1 MTEVPRI
8 SVTET
13 EEEAGPT
20 LEQFQNWSRDIAPYL
35 ERIERSRAMGGIVIA
50 VLALTTFFNLGWAA
64 SALVH
69 DLNIGAEF
77 VVWTIL
83 VFVAAVLLPHYF
95 FTYVPNQIRE
105 EVQRITD
112 DTFGSDSILFGSTAD
127 SDSQA
132 PS

>member
-13 EEEAGPT
+13 DEEAGAT
-20 LEQFQNWSRDIAPYL
+20 LEQFQNWSRAITPHL
-35 ERIERSRAMGGIVIA
+35 ERIERCRTMGGIVIA

-64 SALVH
+64 SALIH
-69 DLNIGAEF
+69 DLTIGTEF

-83 VFVAAVLLPHYF
+83 VFAAAVLLPHYF

-112 DTFGSDSILFGSTAD
+112 DTFGSDSIFFGHAAD